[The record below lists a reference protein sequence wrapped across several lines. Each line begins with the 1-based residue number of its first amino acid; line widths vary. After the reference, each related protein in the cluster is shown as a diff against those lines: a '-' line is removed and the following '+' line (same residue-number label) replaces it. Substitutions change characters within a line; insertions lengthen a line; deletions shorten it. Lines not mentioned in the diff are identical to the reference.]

1 MYFVRVLYPVT
12 TYAHILTRLRR
23 NVMKRP
29 IKILL
34 LFACALFVLS
44 SAAVTN
50 AQVSP
55 YRVTDTQTRNLL
67 TRIEM
72 KTNRFQST
80 MNGVLNTGRWNNSST
95 EDTVRGYI
103 LDFENSTGAL
113 LRRINSRQ
121 PVTNEVNDVLARAS
135 NINQFMEQNSLGTSA
150 ENQWISIRTDLNTL
164 ARYYDV
170 SWNWNQY
177 PTNPT
182 PGYPGNVNEVQ
193 ARNVIRQIEA
203 RTDRFK
209 NEMNTALDRSRLNNT
224 QREDNVFAYI
234 DGFETATDR
243 LRTEFDARQP
253 VYDDVNAVLTQ
264 AAYIDRFMAR
274 NRLATRAE
282 NEWTGL
288 RNDLDTLA
296 NLYSVSWN
304 WNRTLPPYP
313 GTGGYPGGYPGNYP
327 GGSLDARL
335 TGTYRL
341 DTSASDRVENVIDRS
356 INIYPTGTER
366 DNARRNLER
375 RLTPPDMIAIEKNG
389 RSVTMASSLSRQV
402 TFQAD
407 GVTRTETNSRGR
419 TTRTTATTDNN
430 GIEVNYQGD
439 RGNEFNVN
447 FETTGDNRLRVSR
460 RIFLENRNETIT
472 VNSVYDK
479 IDSVARWSNVNNG
492 NYPGNNTG
500 GNYDFYIPNGT
511 RIEAT
516 LRNNIDTRT
525 SQVGDRFTMNV
536 TSPFQ
541 YRGAI
546 IEGRVASVERSGRL
560 TGRANVS
567 LDFDTIRLTNG
578 QTYRFAGLIDAVHPL
593 NGDNVSINNEGAIRD
608 SNQTTTTAT
617 RAGIGAAVG
626 AIIGAIA
633 GGGQGAAIGA
643 AVGAGAGAGSVLIQG
658 RDNIELSN
666 GSTFTITATSPNNVG
681 YVP

>member
-1 MYFVRVLYPVT
+1 MKKPT
-12 TYAHILTRLRR
+12 
-23 NVMKRP
+23 NV
-29 IKILL
+29 LL
-34 LFACALFVLS
+34 LFACALFVL
-44 SAAVTN
+44 ANGVTAN
-50 AQVSP
+50 AQVTT
-55 YRVTDTQTRNLL
+55 YRATDAQTRNLL
-67 TRIEM
+67 TRIET

-80 MNGVLNTGRWNNSST
+80 MNNVLNRGRWNNTGT

-103 LDFENSTGAL
+103 LDFETSTGAL
-113 LRRINSRQ
+113 LRRVNSRQ
-121 PVTNEVNDVLARAS
+121 SVTSEVNDVLNRA
-135 NINQFMEQNSLGTSA
+135 NYINQFMEQNSLSASA
-150 ENQWISIRTDLNTL
+150 ENQWISIRTDLNAL
-164 ARYYDV
+164 ARYYNM
-170 SWNWNQY
+170 SWNWNQF

-182 PGYPGNVNEVQ
+182 PGYPGNVNETR
-193 ARNVIRQIEA
+193 ARNVIRQIET
-203 RTDRFK
+203 RTDTFK
-209 NEMNTALDRSRLNNT
+209 NEMNAALDRSRLNNT

-234 DGFETATDR
+234 SGFESATDR
-243 LRTEFDARQP
+243 LRTQFDARQP
-253 VYDDVNAVLTQ
+253 VYDDVNNVLTQ

-274 NRLATRAE
+274 NRLEYRAE
-282 NEWTGL
+282 NEWNML
-288 RNDLDTLA
+288 RNDLNTLA

-313 GTGGYPGGYPGNYP
+313 GTGGYPGGYPGNFP
-327 GGSLDARL
+327 GGNLDARL
-335 TGTYRL
+335 TGTFRL
-341 DTSASDRVENVIDRS
+341 DTSASDRIDNVIDKS
-356 INIYPTGTER
+356 ISIYPTGTQR

-389 RSVTMASSLSRQV
+389 RTVTMASSLSRQA

-407 GVTRTETNSRGR
+407 GVTRTETNNRGR
-419 TTRTTATTDNN
+419 TTRTTATTDYN

-447 FETTGDNRLRVSR
+447 FETTGNNKLRVSR

-479 IDSVARWSNVNNG
+479 IDSIAKWSDVNNQP
-492 NYPGNNTG
+492 YPGNNNTG

-525 SQVGDRFTMNV
+525 SQVGDRFTMEV
-536 TSPFQ
+536 TSPVQ
-541 YRGAI
+541 YRNAI

-567 LDFDTIRLTNG
+567 LDFDTIRFTNG
-578 QTYRFAGLIDAVHPL
+578 QTYRFAGLVDSVHAL

-617 RAGIGAAVG
+617 RAGIGAAIG

-658 RDNIELSN
+658 RDNIELGT

>member
-1 MYFVRVLYPVT
+1 
-12 TYAHILTRLRR
+12 
-23 NVMKRP
+23 MKRP
-29 IKILL
+29 INILL
-34 LFACALFVLS
+34 LFVCALFVLGS
-44 SAAVTN
+44 GAAAN
-50 AQVSP
+50 AQVST

-67 TRIEM
+67 TRIET

-80 MNGVLNTGRWNNSST
+80 MNGVLNRGRWNNTSS

-103 LDFENSTGAL
+103 LDFENSTGVL

-121 PVTNEVNDVLARAS
+121 PVNSEVNDVLARAS
-135 NINQFMEQNSLGTSA
+135 NINQFMEQNSLASSA

-164 ARYYDV
+164 ARYYNM

-177 PTNPT
+177 PSNPT
-182 PGYPGNVNEVQ
+182 PGFPGNVNETR
-193 ARNVIRQIEA
+193 AGNVIRRIET
-203 RTDRFK
+203 RTDTFK
-209 NEMNTALDRSRLNNT
+209 NVMNTALDRSRYNNT
-224 QREDNVFAYI
+224 RREDNVFAFI
-234 DGFETATDR
+234 DGFESATDR
-243 LRTEFDARQP
+243 LRTQFDAHQP
-253 VYDDVNAVLTQ
+253 VYDDVNNVMTQ
-264 AAYIDRFMAR
+264 ASYINRFMTR
-274 NRLATRAE
+274 NRLETRAE
-282 NEWTGL
+282 NEWNML
-288 RNDLDTLA
+288 RNDLNTLA
-296 NLYSVSWN
+296 SLYSISWN
-304 WNRTLPPYP
+304 WNRTLPSYP

-327 GGSLDARL
+327 GGNLDARL

-341 DTSASDRVENVIDRS
+341 DTSASDNIQNVIDRS
-356 INIYPTGTER
+356 ISTYPTGTQR

-389 RSVTMASSLSRQV
+389 RSVTMGSSLSRQV
-402 TFQAD
+402 TLQAD
-407 GVTRTETNSRGR
+407 GVTRTETNNRGR

-430 GIEVNYQGD
+430 GVEINYQGD

-447 FETTGDNRLRVSR
+447 FETTGNNGLRVSR
-460 RIFLENRNETIT
+460 RIFLENRNETVT

-479 IDSVARWSNVNNG
+479 TDSVARWSNVNNG
-492 NYPGNNTG
+492 NYPGNNNTG
-500 GNYDFYIPNGT
+500 ANYDFYVPNGT

-525 SQVGDRFTMNV
+525 SQVGDQFTMEV
-536 TSPFQ
+536 TSPVQ
-541 YRGAI
+541 YRGAVI
-546 IEGRVASVERSGRL
+546 AGRVATVEKSGRL

-567 LDFDTIRLTNG
+567 LDFDTIRLTDG
-578 QTYRFAGLIDAVHPL
+578 RTYRFAGLVDSVHAL

-608 SNQTTTTAT
+608 SNQTKTTAT

-658 RDNIELSN
+658 RDNIELSS
-666 GSTFTITATSPNNVG
+666 GSTFTLTATSPNNVG

>member
-1 MYFVRVLYPVT
+1 
-12 TYAHILTRLRR
+12 
-23 NVMKRP
+23 MKRP
-29 IKILL
+29 INILL
-34 LFACALFVLS
+34 MFACALFVLGS
-44 SAAVTN
+44 GSAAN

-55 YRVTDTQTRNLL
+55 YRVTDTQTRNLI
-67 TRIEM
+67 TRIET

-80 MNGVLNTGRWNNSST
+80 MNGVLNTGRWNNTGT

-113 LRRINSRQ
+113 LRRVNSRR
-121 PVTNEVNDVLARAS
+121 PVNTEVNDVLARAN
-135 NINQFMEQNSLGTSA
+135 NINQFMEQNSLGSSA

-164 ARYYDV
+164 ARYYNM

-177 PTNPT
+177 PSTPT
-182 PGYPGNVNEVQ
+182 PGYPGDVNETR
-193 ARNVIRQIEA
+193 ASNVIRRIET
-203 RTDRFK
+203 RTDTFK
-209 NEMNTALDRSRLNNT
+209 NEMNTALDRSSLNNT
-224 QREDNVFAYI
+224 RREDNVFAYI
-234 DGFETATDR
+234 DGFESATDQ
-243 LRTEFDARQP
+243 LRTQFDARQP
-253 VYDDVNAVLTQ
+253 VYDDVNNVLTQ

-274 NRLATRAE
+274 NRLANRAE
-282 NEWTGL
+282 NEWNML
-288 RNDLDTLA
+288 RNDLNTLA
-296 NLYSVSWN
+296 GLYSVSWN

-313 GTGGYPGGYPGNYP
+313 GTGGYPGNFP
-327 GGSLDARL
+327 GGSIDARL

-341 DTSASDRVENVIDRS
+341 DTSASDNIENVIDRS
-356 INIYPTGTER
+356 ISTYTTGTQR

-389 RSVTMASSLSRQV
+389 RAVTMASSLSRQV

-407 GVTRTETNSRGR
+407 GVTRSETNNRGR

-430 GIEVNYQGD
+430 GFEVNYQGD

-447 FETTGDNRLRVSR
+447 FETTGNNRLRVSR
-460 RIFLENRNETIT
+460 RIFLENRNETVT
-472 VNSVYDK
+472 VNSIYDK
-479 IDSVARWSNVNNG
+479 TDTVARWSDVNNQP
-492 NYPGNNTG
+492 YPGNNNTG
-500 GNYDFYIPNGT
+500 ANYDFYIPNGT
-511 RIEAT
+511 RIDAT
-516 LRNNIDTRT
+516 LRTNIDTRT
-525 SQVGDRFTMNV
+525 SQVGDRFTMEV
-536 TSPFQ
+536 TSPVQ

-546 IEGRVASVERSGRL
+546 IEGRVAGVEKSGRL

-578 QTYRFAGLIDAVHPL
+578 QTYRFAGLIDAVHSL
-593 NGDNVSINNEGAIRD
+593 NGDNVSVNNEGAIRD

-666 GSTFTITATSPNNVG
+666 GSTFTLTATSPNNVG